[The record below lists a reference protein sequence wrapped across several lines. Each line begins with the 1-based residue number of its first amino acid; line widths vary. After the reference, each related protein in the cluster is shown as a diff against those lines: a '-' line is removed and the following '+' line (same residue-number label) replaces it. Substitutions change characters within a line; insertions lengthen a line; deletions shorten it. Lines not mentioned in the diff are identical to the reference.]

1 MDLAGWLW
9 LALGGAA
16 CAVAVW
22 SWLGRTPRAR
32 WWFGRSGFYPLVLGA
47 LPGFG
52 LLLVVGGL
60 YRLLGS
66 GAEAFLVPFFLIGAV
81 ITFIGIAHPRWW
93 GPGWFRRAPSGGS
106 GRRGA

>member
-9 LALGGAA
+9 LAVGVVA

-32 WWFGRSGFYPLVLGA
+32 WWFGRSGYYPLVLGA

-52 LLLVVGGL
+52 LLLVAAGL

-66 GAEAFLVPFFLIGAV
+66 GAEVFLMPLFVVGAAV
-81 ITFIGIAHPRWW
+81 TFIGIIHPHWW
-93 GPGWFRRAPSGGS
+93 GPGWFRRAPSGRS
-106 GRRGA
+106 RMRGA